1 MAFTDS
7 LNAQLAIETEAADYA
22 ESLYQA
28 LLGSVNTA
36 FDNSSREAVLEDLRA
51 LARLDLLD
59 SQAAIERLG
68 LEFSQLGADALNND
82 LRITRRQLD
91 AAVSINGNVRDMAS
105 RVSRDSLDRIT
116 RAAASLFAEDASV
129 EEVRKAIVGTSELNF
144 RDGQLSQIRAANEA
158 TFKTA
163 QKLAFETGQNIARQ
177 EDPEVIGYQWVSVL
191 DSRTCIEESQL
202 VSMADGSKKQIKDIV
217 EGEKII
223 THLGNKRLVIASEKT
238 GEMECFEVTFED
250 GRVLV
255 CTEDHKVWTG
265 SEWVAVIDLPRV
277 QEQSN

>member
-91 AAVSINGNVRDMAS
+91 AAVSINGKLVRLEQPYQAPETIATDEVLSNGKLVRLEQLCQLLVKFTAAEVLINGKLVRLEQPYQALVKFVPDEVFS
-105 RVSRDSLDRIT
+105 SGKLVRLEQPSQAARKLVPLEVSI
-116 RAAASLFAEDASV
+116 
-129 EEVRKAIVGTSELNF
+129 KG
-144 RDGQLSQIRAANEA
+144 
-158 TFKTA
+158 K
-163 QKLAFETGQNIARQ
+163 
-177 EDPEVIGYQWVSVL
+177 
-191 DSRTCIEESQL
+191 L
-202 VSMADGSKKQIKDIV
+202 VS
-217 EGEKII
+217 
-223 THLGNKRLVIASEKT
+223 
-238 GEMECFEVTFED
+238 
-250 GRVLV
+250 
-255 CTEDHKVWTG
+255 
-265 SEWVAVIDLPRV
+265 P
-277 QEQSN
+277 EQLIQAF